1 MSFLGNFPSAGKSEE
16 LSALLFYVV
25 HCTEISLDKPPIIL
39 WESVTEKSKL
49 EVSNDPLNASLID
62 QQLRMEKSFLV
73 CHFLI
78 RLFALF
84 SRQLGNT
91 NEFV

>member
-1 MSFLGNFPSAGKSEE
+1 M
-16 LSALLFYVV
+16 FYVV
-25 HCTEISLDKPPIIL
+25 HCTEVSLDKPPIIL

-62 QQLRMEKSFLV
+62 QQLRMEKSCLA